1 VPPDSFD
8 QPTGEGGTKKMRPSR
23 CLLGVIANRKGRW
36 VRFRRKMSPLLAA
49 LPKCA
54 TAAPASRLAR
64 CTRSRSAG
72 SAAAGQSAGDRGQ
85 VVEVG
90 TGVLQRRVAASG
102 IHTHK
107 ADDDEREQAANYNR
121 CDSLVC
127 HDLFPPRREQ
137 WHGYFRRPIPA
148 RDIPLAEAG
157 TADPM
162 LLAMFV
168 VSEAD
173 AAAIRTAFEQRRRF
187 PGILDNVQARECARI
202 IAGWKPLPALPRSWS
217 RGSASS
223 RRD

>member
-1 VPPDSFD
+1 MTAAAVGQGGRSCSPASRPPAAGRCGRSCCSADWSPAGGLPVPPDSFD

-90 TGVLQRRVAASG
+90 TGVLHRRVAASG

-157 TADPM
+157 TAIPCSWHVRRVRGRCHCDPHR
-162 LLAMFV
+162 LR
-168 VSEAD
+168 
-173 AAAIRTAFEQRRRF
+173 AAR
-187 PGILDNVQARECARI
+187 
-202 IAGWKPLPALPRSWS
+202 
-217 RGSASS
+217 
-223 RRD
+223 